1 MRHIGI
7 PLLAALLGL
16 FAIAS
21 PALHHHAVADAAH
34 HHHDAAIEHD
44 HDGEHHH
51 GDEEMPSDGAAHC
64 AACDW
69 QNVAAENS
77 VPTPSLPKLFNVVAI
92 FEFADFIAPLNDAI
106 GFSQERAPPVC
117 A

>member
-1 MRHIGI
+1 MRFIGSL
-7 PLLAALLGL
+7 LLAVTLGT
-16 FAIAS
+16 FSVAT
-21 PALHHHAVADAAH
+21 PALHTHSETAATHPPHDADNH
-34 HHHDAAIEHD
+34 HHHNDT
-44 HDGEHHH
+44 
-51 GDEEMPSDGAAHC
+51 PSGTAEHC

-77 VPTPSLPKLFNVVAI
+77 IPAPSLPKLFTVIAV
-92 FEFADFIAPLNDAI
+92 FGFADFIAPLNDAI